1 MTAWLHFP
9 GIACAAAKAA
19 AGVPEWASRPTGS
32 FISVNRR
39 PLVAISLLAFGLLLP
54 STASAVE
61 RTVTV
66 KGSATQQVPNDAA
79 KLGFSVS
86 VERKSRKA
94 ALRVV
99 AIRLRAVIAAIQ
111 ATPGIGPGDVTTGE
125 ISVHELARGKRT
137 VFRASEGVGVILH
150 QPERSGELVNAAVAA
165 GATGTRGP
173 DFFPSNPEAAY
184 NNTLI
189 AAFDQA
195 KAKAAALATRAGAT
209 LGPALTIEEGT
220 EAVPAQPKSRGGE
233 LESSSPTPPAKPGA
247 STVTA
252 TVRVVFALL

>member
-1 MTAWLHFP
+1 
-9 GIACAAAKAA
+9 
-19 AGVPEWASRPTGS
+19 V
-32 FISVNRR
+32 ISVNART
-39 PLVAISLLAFGLLLP
+39 PIALVAVALALLLP
-54 STASAVE
+54 ATASAVE

-86 VERKSRKA
+86 KERKSRGA
-94 ALRVV
+94 ALRIV
-99 AIRLRAVIAAIQ
+99 AIRLRAVIAAVQ

-125 ISVHELARGKRT
+125 ISVRKTTRGEHT
-137 VFRASEGVGVILH
+137 IFRASEGIGVILH

-165 GATGTRGP
+165 GATSTRGP

-184 NNTLI
+184 NNTLL

-195 KAKAAALATRAGAT
+195 KSKAATLATRAGAV
-209 LGPALTIEEGT
+209 LGPALTIEEAT
-220 EAVPAQPKSRGGE
+220 EAVPVEGRASPKGAQDAAPA
-233 LESSSPTPPAKPGA
+233 PPAKPGA

-252 TVRVVFALL
+252 TVRVVFALE